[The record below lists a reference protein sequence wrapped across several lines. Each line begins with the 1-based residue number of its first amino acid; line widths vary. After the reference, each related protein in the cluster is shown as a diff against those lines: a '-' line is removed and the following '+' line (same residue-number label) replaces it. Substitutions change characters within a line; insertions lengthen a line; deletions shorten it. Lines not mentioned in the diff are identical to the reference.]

1 MKTKPACH
9 PVTETTRGNGWL
21 SNRFAS
27 FSDVLHRRPAQPM
40 LKIRPATRDDTALI
54 LELIRGLA
62 EYEHAPDQVIATEAD
77 IVRDGFS
84 GNPRFHCVIAEWDGA
99 PAAFAFYF
107 FHYSTWSGKPG
118 LYLEDLFVKPEL
130 RGKGIGRA
138 LLVHLAQ
145 IALRENCYGMRW
157 QVLDWNQPAIDFYE
171 RLGATVM
178 REWLDVRITGDRLR
192 ALAAT
197 RI

>member
-1 MKTKPACH
+1 MHMQLLLRNTSCRKRDIQDYPQ
-9 PVTETTRGNGWL
+9 R
-21 SNRFAS
+21 
-27 FSDVLHRRPAQPM
+27 M
-40 LKIRPATRDDTALI
+40 LKIRPATRNDAALI

-62 EYEHAPDQVIATEAD
+62 EYERAPDAVTATVGD
-77 IVRDGFS
+77 IIRDGFS
-84 GNPRFHCVIAEWDGA
+84 GDSRFHCVVSEWDGV

-107 FHYSTWSGKPG
+107 FHYSTWLGKPG

-130 RGKGIGRA
+130 RGKGIGKA

-171 RLGATVM
+171 RLGAKVM
-178 REWLDVRITGDRLR
+178 REWLDVRISGASLR
-192 ALAAT
+192 ALAGAQL
-197 RI
+197 